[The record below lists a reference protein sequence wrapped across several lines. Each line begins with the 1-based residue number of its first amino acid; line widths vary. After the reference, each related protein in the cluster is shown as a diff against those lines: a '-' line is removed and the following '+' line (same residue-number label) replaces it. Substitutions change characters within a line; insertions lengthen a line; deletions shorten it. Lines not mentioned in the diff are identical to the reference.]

1 MESMGEENRGIVTV
15 ASFSSPSEA
24 QIARGFLESFG
35 IEVLV
40 GDENISRMENPVL
53 VGGTKLQVRDAD
65 ADTARELLARVKS
78 QSNLRD
84 H

>member
-1 MESMGEENRGIVTV
+1 MGEENTEIVTV

-53 VGGTKLQVRDAD
+53 VGGAKLQVRAGDAD
-65 ADTARELLARVKS
+65 RARELLAGIKS
-78 QSNLRD
+78 QSTQD